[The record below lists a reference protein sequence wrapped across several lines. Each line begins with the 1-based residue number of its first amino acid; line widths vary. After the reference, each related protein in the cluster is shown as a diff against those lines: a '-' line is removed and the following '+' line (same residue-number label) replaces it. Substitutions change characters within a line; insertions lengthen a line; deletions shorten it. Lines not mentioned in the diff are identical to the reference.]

1 MIDFQQFA
9 IRAIRKGTHL
19 NNKGLHKVL
28 GFTTKV
34 EGKAT
39 RILDG
44 TDYSMKASSSVPF
57 EKIYYNNL
65 EYITPLNP
73 AMPAVGSHPTVTLL
87 LPTLDD
93 GSFFGGTAT
102 ALVVAAKLAKRK
114 QRKLRIIQ
122 TLKTGHVESLVP
134 FFEREGVAMDAEDI
148 KIISVADRA
157 YNRYG
162 YISMLPDDIFI
173 ASAWWDAYLLS
184 QLPLSKK
191 FIYLIQDFEP
201 IFYNNSD
208 KYVLAESTYKSDK
221 FIPLCNTELMFDFM
235 SKRSYPAFKKDTP
248 AFFFEPAVSRL
259 KSGAAT
265 PKKSG
270 QKKRLFLYGRPNVHR
285 NLFFTALESIDYAFK
300 EGFLKTDEWEC
311 FMAGQNNLPDI
322 DLPARVTIKNLGKM
336 TMDEY
341 VSFSKTIDLAVSP
354 MMAPHPNYPTL
365 EFASIG
371 AKVVTTKYANK
382 LTLDTYSK
390 NIVMSDTGVESLA
403 GAIRHAASMT
413 DEVREKNLKSN
424 NIHSNWDDSLDT
436 VIAEVLDH
444 AAN

>member
-1 MIDFQQFA
+1 MIDLQQFA
-9 IRAIRKGTHL
+9 IRAIRKGAHL
-19 NNKGLHKVL
+19 NNKGLHRVL

-44 TDYSMKASSSVPF
+44 TDYSVKPSSSVPF
-57 EKIYYNNL
+57 EKVYYNTL

-73 AMPAVGSHPTVTLL
+73 AMPAVGSKPTVTLL

-102 ALVVAAKLAKRK
+102 ALVVAAKLAKRQK
-114 QRKLRIIQ
+114 RKLRIVQ

-134 FFEREGVAMDAEDI
+134 FFEREGVPMKDEDI

-162 YISMLPDDIFI
+162 YISMLPDDTFI

-184 QLPLSKK
+184 QLPLTKK

-201 IFYNNSD
+201 IFYNNGD
-208 KYVLAESTYKSDK
+208 KYILAESTYKTDK
-221 FIPLCNTELMFDFM
+221 FVPLCNTRLMYDFM
-235 SKRSYPAFKKDTP
+235 SDRSYPAFNGRSK

-259 KSGAAT
+259 STGAVK
-265 PKKSG
+265 PKQSA

-300 EGFLKTDEWEC
+300 EGFLERDEWEC
-311 FMAGQNNLPDI
+311 YMAGQNNLPDI
-322 DLPARVTIKNLGKM
+322 DLPSRMSVKNLGKM

-341 VSFSKTIDLAVSP
+341 VAFSKTVDLAVSP

-365 EFASIG
+365 EFSSIG
-371 AKVVTTKYANK
+371 TAVVTTKYANK
-382 LTLDTYSK
+382 QSLENYSK

-403 GAIRHAASMT
+403 GAIRQAASLT
-413 DEVREKNLKSN
+413 EDVREKNLKDNGISD
-424 NIHSNWDDSLDT
+424 SWDQSLDT
-436 VIAEVLDH
+436 VISDVLKSLE
-444 AAN
+444 N